1 MATIFWKELADH
13 LGSKRFFILSLII
26 LVVAGTSVYLGIQ
39 GFRENPQDVGEY
51 VYLSLFTT
59 AQGGLPSF
67 LGFLAFFGPLLAVLL
82 GFDAIN
88 SEFTKG
94 TVSRILSQ
102 PIYRDA
108 WINGKF
114 LAGLTTLGIM
124 VLSIALLIFGLGL
137 FALGFPPTGEEFG
150 RLVLFVIVA
159 IVYLGFWLA
168 LGLLYSVLFRQTAS
182 SALAAVATWL
192 FFTLFLYM
200 IAGVIADQLAPI
212 RADSTAS
219 DLLRNQNIRDFVLR
233 FSPVAL
239 FEEATLPI
247 LVPTYRGLSLLA
259 LLTRTDVPKSPLSI
273 GQSILVGW
281 PQLVG
286 LLALTS
292 VCFAVAYL
300 VFMRREIRTS

>member
-13 LGSKRFFILSLII
+13 LGSRRFFILSLII
-26 LVVAGTSVYLGIQ
+26 LVVAGTSVYLGVR
-39 GFRENPQDVGEY
+39 GFQENPENVGEY
-51 VYLSLFTT
+51 AYLRLLTT
-59 AQGGLPSF
+59 AQSGLPSF
-67 LGFLAFFGPLLAVLL
+67 LSFLAFFGPLLAVLL
-82 GFDAIN
+82 GFDAVN
-88 SEFTKG
+88 SEFTRG

-102 PIYRDA
+102 PIYRDS

-114 LAGLTTLGIM
+114 LAGLTTMAIV
-124 VLSIALLIFGLGL
+124 VLSITLLIFGLGL

-150 RLVLFVIVA
+150 RLVLFVVVA
-159 IVYLGFWLA
+159 VIYLGFWLA
-168 LGLLYSVLFRQTAS
+168 LGILYSVLFRQTAS
-182 SALAAVATWL
+182 SALGAVATWL

-200 IAGVIADQLAPI
+200 IAGVIADQLVPI
-212 RADSTAS
+212 RADSTAA
-219 DLLRNQNIRDFVLR
+219 DLLRNQNVRDFVLR

-259 LLTRTDVPKSPLSI
+259 LLTRPDVPTSPLPI
-273 GQSILVGW
+273 GQSLLVGW

-286 LLALTS
+286 LLALTA